1 MRFQTFSATLVLCTS
16 LFFTPFALAEVHEVK
31 MLNRDAHAAM
41 AYEPEFLKIAPG
53 DTVKF
58 IASSSGHN
66 AASIA
71 GMVPANTTSF
81 MGKINQEIAITLT
94 EDGLYGVKCSPHY
107 AMGMVMLIQVGEN
120 ALDSLSIPSDVPE
133 SAQKRFKDIVS
144 RATKNR

>member
-1 MRFQTFSATLVLCTS
+1 MRSPKISVALALCAS
-16 LFFTPFALAEVHEVK
+16 FCVTPFAWAEVHEVK

-41 AYEPEFLKIAPG
+41 SYEPEFLKIAPG

-71 GMVPANTTSF
+71 GMAPANTTSF

-94 EDGLYGVKCSPHY
+94 EDGLYGIKCSPHY
-107 AMGMVMLIQVGEN
+107 AMGMVMLIQVGE
-120 ALDSLSIPSDVPE
+120 ASLDSLSIPADVPE
-133 SAQKRFKDIVS
+133 GAQKRFQDIVS
-144 RATKNR
+144 RASSKH